1 MILIFYLENGGET
14 EECDGDGQ
22 AIEQPDIDSDDDD
35 ANLLSDIQDDNDLDV
50 NFQTDIRVD
59 NDDDDANLQSGIY
72 NSIVL
77 KFSFLKAGCTIVR

>member
-1 MILIFYLENGGET
+1 
-14 EECDGDGQ
+14 
-22 AIEQPDIDSDDDD
+22 
-35 ANLLSDIQDDNDLDV
+35 LSDIQDDNDPDV

-59 NDDDDANLQSGIY
+59 IDDDDANLQSGIY